1 MLQSILTLILAVSV
15 LGLTLEV
22 IKLHKEIKELKK

>member
-22 IKLHKEIKELKK
+22 IKIKKEIKELKK

>member
-22 IKLHKEIKELKK
+22 IKLRKEIKELKK

>member
-15 LGLTLEV
+15 LCLTLEV
-22 IKLHKEIKELKK
+22 NKLRREIKELKK